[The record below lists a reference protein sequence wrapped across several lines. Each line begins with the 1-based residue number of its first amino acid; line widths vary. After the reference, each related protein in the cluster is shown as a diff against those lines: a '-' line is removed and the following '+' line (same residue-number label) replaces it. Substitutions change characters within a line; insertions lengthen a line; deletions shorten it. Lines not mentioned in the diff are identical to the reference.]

1 MKIANLLVFLILLL
15 TSIAVQAQWQDGN
28 LAVKTNGTVFKSGEQ
43 LKVEIIALEAIPE
56 SFYTQVSYSY
66 QVKVKKIIETEKDGM
81 TTKEEREVEETVVKK
96 RKENPL
102 LLKMDQHQTQLL
114 DSTYHFGDTAP
125 EGCITVNVDI
135 FRADTKE
142 SVTRLNSCVCYE
154 DLVKPTGATFLRSLK
169 RVNNATWVTFDGLF
183 SLNARYSAL
192 IMRDSEVVQHLRAGV
207 TGDEKE
213 LNITAFEFNTLSDKT
228 YDVLV
233 HDHNKGNSSTVAKIN
248 FAVSK

>member
-1 MKIANLLVFLILLL
+1 MKTTFTILLVLLL
-15 TSIAVQAQWQDGN
+15 TNISVQAQWQDGN
-28 LAVKTNGTVFKSGEQ
+28 LALKTNGSVFKSGEQ
-43 LKVEIIALEAIPE
+43 LKIEIVALEAIPE

-66 QVKVKKIIETEKDGM
+66 QVKVKRTVETEKDGK
-81 TTKEEREVEETVVKK
+81 TTTEEKEVEETVVKK

-102 LLKMDQHQTQLL
+102 LLKMDQYQVQLL
-114 DSTYHFGDTAP
+114 DSAFHFGDTAP

-135 FRADTKE
+135 FRAYTKE
-142 SVTRLNSCVCYE
+142 PVTRLNSCVCYE

-213 LNITAFEFNTLSDKT
+213 LNMTAFEFNTLSDKT

-233 HDHNKGNSSTVAKIN
+233 HDHNKGNSSTLVKVN
-248 FAVSK
+248 FATSR

>member
-1 MKIANLLVFLILLL
+1 MKIANLLASLIFLL
-15 TSIAVQAQWQDGN
+15 TSISVQAQWQDGN

-81 TTKEEREVEETVVKK
+81 TTKEEREIEETVVKK

-102 LLKMDQHQTQLL
+102 LLKMDQHQIQLL

-125 EGCITVNVDI
+125 EGCITVNVEV
-135 FRADTKE
+135 FRAYTKE
-142 SVTRLNSCVCYE
+142 SMARLSACVCYE
-154 DLVKPTGATFLRSLK
+154 DSVKPSCSTFMRGLK
-169 RVNNATWVTFDGLF
+169 RINNDTWVTFDGVF
-183 SLNARYSAL
+183 SIDARYSVL
-192 IMRDSEVVQHLRAGV
+192 IMQDSEVVQHLRAGV
-207 TGDEKE
+207 NGSGKE
-213 LNITAFEFNTLSDKT
+213 LNMTAFEFNTLAGKT

-233 HDHNKGNSSTVAKIN
+233 HDHYKSNSSTLVKVN
-248 FAVSK
+248 FANSR